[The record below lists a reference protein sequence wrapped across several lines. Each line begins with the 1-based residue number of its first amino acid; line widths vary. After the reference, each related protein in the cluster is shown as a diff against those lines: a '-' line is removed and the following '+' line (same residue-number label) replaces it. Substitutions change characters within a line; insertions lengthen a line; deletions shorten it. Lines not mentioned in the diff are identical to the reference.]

1 MRPAV
6 AWNQWGDENS
16 GHKIRIMREGFLRSS
31 ANSRAFARGRNGVSS
46 WNSIPSQFYQ
56 KTFERRP
63 RRPAEFGAVRE
74 FMRLYPHIY
83 PALLHDP
90 RSDHQIA
97 GKLLRFETAELAQ
110 HVARLARWAPSTWA
124 ITQPLENLATARRH
138 G

>member
-1 MRPAV
+1 
-6 AWNQWGDENS
+6 
-16 GHKIRIMREGFLRSS
+16 MREGFLRSS

-90 RSDHQIA
+90 RSDGSVANVQTRVWWPA
-97 GKLLRFETAELAQ
+97 GLTELGSSGESEQ
-110 HVARLARWAPSTWA
+110 SCNERDLPRYVAL
-124 ITQPLENLATARRH
+124 
-138 G
+138 